1 MGAAHDRV
9 PFPVAKAPPLIDDPR
24 AAGDG
29 DAARQ
34 TAAFR
39 PSSPLRKPQQGPPE
53 FPLLG
58 LVDPIV
64 DRLRGELTLG
74 VAREVEPRAT
84 GDLLGRPALL
94 QTVLD
99 ILPHA
104 RILQLLAPT
113 CH

>member
-9 PFPVAKAPPLIDDPR
+9 PFPVAKAAPLIDDSR

-34 TAAFR
+34 TATFR
-39 PSSPLRKPQQGPPE
+39 PFAPLRKPQQGPPG

-58 LVDPIV
+58 LIDPIV
-64 DRLRGELTLG
+64 DRLPRELTLLI
-74 VAREVEPRAT
+74 AREVEPRTA

-94 QTVLD
+94 QAALH
-99 ILPHA
+99 ICPHA
-104 RILQLLAPT
+104 RIIQLRAPARQ
-113 CH
+113 